1 MIKAII
7 FDFDGV
13 LVESTQIK
21 TEAFRNLFSKWPDK
35 VDEIVKYH
43 LSNMGISRY
52 VKFKYFYENI
62 LGELYSEEKGMEL
75 GRRFSELVLD
85 EIKKAPFVKGVKE
98 FLEKYYQKY
107 MFFIASGTPQS
118 ELFEIVTFKGLA
130 EYINDVIGTPV
141 TKIEIIETIL
151 KMYSLERHQVVFVG
165 DAESDKIAAERAG
178 IPFIARL
185 TDDNTY
191 LNNQEWNI
199 KDMTEFE
206 HVIQKIDNVNT
217 GVDVW
222 KK

>member
-98 FLEKYYQKY
+98 FLGKYYRKY
-107 MFFIASGTPQS
+107 MLFIASGTPQS
-118 ELFEIVTFKGLA
+118 ELHEIISFKGLA
-130 EYINDVIGTPV
+130 KYFNGVFGTPV
-141 TKIEIIETIL
+141 TKPEIIENIL
-151 KMYSLERHQVVFVG
+151 TNNCLERKQLVFVG
-165 DAESDKIAAERAG
+165 DAESDRIAAESAG
-178 IPFIARL
+178 IPFVARI
-185 TDDNTY
+185 TNDNIS
-191 LNNQEWNI
+191 LRNQEWNI
-199 KDMTEFE
+199 KDMTELE

>member
-13 LVESTQIK
+13 LVESTHIK

-98 FLEKYYQKY
+98 FLGKYYQEY
-107 MFFIASGTPQS
+107 IFFIASGTPQP
-118 ELFEIVTFKGLA
+118 ELLEIVSFKGLA
-130 EYINDVIGTPV
+130 NYFKGVFGAPV
-141 TKIEIIETIL
+141 TKTEIVKNVLTE
-151 KMYSLERHQVVFVG
+151 YCLEKKQLVFVG
-165 DAESDKIAAERAG
+165 DADSDRIAANGVG
-178 IPFIARL
+178 IPFVARL
-185 TDDNTY
+185 TEDNTS

-199 KDMTEFE
+199 KDMTELE